1 MFAFTRKTVVGA
13 AIAAVLGTVA
23 VAGVSQAQI
32 TQIKP
37 KILLKLFCASGF
49 SKGPGTSSYVCRK
62 YFYVA
67 CKKGMSASKPIV
79 THVGGNKFRIAY
91 SCYYPP
97 K

>member
-1 MFAFTRKTVVGA
+1 MIAITRKTVVAA

-23 VAGVSQAQI
+23 VAGASQARVAQI
-32 TQIKP
+32 NP
-37 KILLKLFCASGF
+37 KLALKLFCASGF
-49 SKGPGTSSYVCRK
+49 AKGPGTSSYVCRK
-62 YFYVA
+62 YFNVA
-67 CKKGMSASKPIV
+67 CKKGMSASKPVV